1 MKTYRLEVKGMAQFV
16 SGSTYDTVAATYTTK
31 NVQSGVYAEFEPL
44 PDALRSV
51 DPVDYEI
58 HVYAKNTRST
68 YGLRA
73 YICKSTLSIENGTY
87 PQVNT
92 NAAIANTGAIS
103 ADTSWRT
110 LDRRYANS
118 YLNKKPFTQGV
129 YIYRQLYESGGSGT
143 TSDYIE
149 VYTPKS
155 DYKPYAILSYNEGSK
170 VAYADAPGGFLDR
183 TQAQT
188 FSWHTTWVGFPIEAA
203 EQTSA
208 KLQWKNGSSGTVN
221 TINISS
227 SDTTYTMAANT
238 LPESAELYWRV
249 QVVSSGTTVTSDWKT
264 IRTTD
269 TEGIA
274 TAISPNGTYVD
285 ASEPVRF
292 SWNYATETGAAQSA
306 YDLQIKTASADWTTI
321 ASDSTQDTFCDVPTG
336 TLPGGSIQWRV
347 RGYNQTNDAGP
358 WSAAL
363 PAVVIAAPDAPE
375 IWATQVSPRPTVA
388 WSAVGQVAYELRF
401 GQHETGVL
409 FGTDKTAKCP
419 VYLADGP
426 TQISVRVQNDYG
438 LWSPWASTTV
448 TVANADAVSKPRLAA
463 MPGMEE
469 TQIEIDA
476 LTTSSSWTTGSRINP
491 ARGDN
496 NSDTG
501 YMRTGYVT
509 AWTTPLRIRMTD
521 PDYVFVVWTYSGSTV
536 GSAVYT
542 PNAAYAGADMI
553 ITKTGGATRFRIGVG
568 RADGAS
574 LTTDFAD
581 ETSDAYKILHS
592 LETWSLTP
600 SAEDGADARLA
611 WCEIPDASGYV
622 LYRNGEIFAETTDTT
637 YTDRYSVGDT
647 SYAVRAVF
655 ADSDNYRL
663 TDTVICSVSVP
674 APRITALDGEWIEL
688 GLSTTAIPTT
698 AVSTAP
704 DLALMTYAGVE
715 FPVPEFAPHKMR
727 TYTCNPAFRD
737 PGEARAFER
746 LLGAPVFVKDQYGN
760 SMLGVMTSLNR
771 IHSTFYTACTAV
783 IQEIGGVKV

>member
-16 SGSTYDTVAATYTTK
+16 SGSTYDTTAETYRTK
-31 NVQSGVYAEFEPL
+31 NRLQDGIYTEFEPL
-44 PDALRSV
+44 PDALRSLA
-51 DPVDYEI
+51 PADYEI
-58 HVYAKNTRST
+58 HVYAKNTWQT
-68 YGLRA
+68 YALRA
-73 YICKSTLSIENGTY
+73 YVCKSILSIENGIY

-92 NAAIANTGAIS
+92 SLEAARTGALPTG
-103 ADTSWRT
+103 TSWRT
-110 LDRRYANS
+110 LTRYYSHFDSEPFERGA
-118 YLNKKPFTQGV
+118 YL
-129 YIYRQLYESGGSGT
+129 YRFLHDSGSGT
-143 TSDYIE
+143 ASDYIE
-149 VYTPKS
+149 VYTPNS
-155 DYKPYAILSYNEGSK
+155 EYKPYALLYYNEGSK

-183 TQAQT
+183 GQAQT

-203 EQTSA
+203 PQTSA

-221 TINISS
+221 TIDISS
-227 SDTTYTMAANT
+227 SSTTYTMAANT

-249 QVVSSGTTVTSDWKT
+249 QLVSSGTTVTSSWKA

-269 TEGIA
+269 TEGVA

-292 SWNYATETGAAQSA
+292 TWNYATETGTAQSA

-321 ASDSTQDTFCDVPTG
+321 ASDSASDTFCDVPTG

-347 RGYNQTNDAGP
+347 RGYNQTGTAGP

-419 VYLADGP
+419 VYLADGA

-438 LWSPWASTTV
+438 LWSPWSSTTV
-448 TVANADAVSKPRLAA
+448 NVANSDAVSKPRVAA
-463 MPGMEE
+463 LPGMEE
-469 TQIEIDA
+469 TQITIAA
-476 LTTSSSWTTGSRINP
+476 LTTFSSWTTGSRINP
-491 ARGDN
+491 TAGSN
-496 NSDTG
+496 NTGYPG

-521 PDYVFVVWTYSGSTV
+521 PDYVFCVWTYSAASV
-536 GSAVYT
+536 SSAVYT
-542 PNAAYAGADMI
+542 PNANYSGTDMI
-553 ITKTGGATRFRIGVG
+553 LTKTLGANRFRIAVG
-568 RADGAS
+568 RADGAD
-574 LTTDFAD
+574 LTTDYAD
-581 ETSDAYKILHS
+581 ETSDAYRILHA
-592 LETWSLTP
+592 LETWALTP
-600 SAEDGADARLA
+600 AAEDGADARLA
-611 WCEIPDASGYV
+611 WCEIPDASGYI
-622 LYRNGEIFAETTDTT
+622 LYRNGEPFAETTDTT

-663 TDTVICSVSVP
+663 TDTVICTVSVP
-674 APRITALDGEWIEL
+674 APRITALDGEWIDL

-698 AVSTAP
+698 AVATAP

-715 FPVPEFAPHKMR
+715 FPVPEFAPHKTR